1 MQNKI
6 IFLVVLLHIGFL
18 SSCVSTNSK
27 KVVPEEVAA
36 ANINLAAE
44 YFSLGR
50 MEQALNA
57 AKKAIKADPQSV
69 NANAMLG
76 LIYQRL
82 EQARQADEY
91 FSTAVELVDEDSADF
106 GIIHNNYGVFL
117 CQQNHL
123 LDAEEHFLLAANNK
137 LYRSPQS
144 AFENAG
150 VCALKANRSK
160 AAEKYFRAALKIT
173 PNLPRSL
180 IEMAKIQFK
189 KANYLSA
196 RGYLQRY
203 HEVTNGDAK
212 SLFLA
217 IKVERLLGAENEVL
231 RLKNELLKRFPD
243 SREAKML
250 TEP

>member
-1 MQNKI
+1 MQSKI

-18 SSCVSTNSK
+18 SSCVSISSK

-57 AKKAIKADPQSV
+57 AKKAVKADPQSV

-117 CQQNHL
+117 CQQNQL
-123 LDAEEHFLLAANNK
+123 LDAE
-137 LYRSPQS
+137 
-144 AFENAG
+144 
-150 VCALKANRSK
+150 
-160 AAEKYFRAALKIT
+160 
-173 PNLPRSL
+173 
-180 IEMAKIQFK
+180 
-189 KANYLSA
+189 
-196 RGYLQRY
+196 
-203 HEVTNGDAK
+203 
-212 SLFLA
+212 
-217 IKVERLLGAENEVL
+217 
-231 RLKNELLKRFPD
+231 
-243 SREAKML
+243 
-250 TEP
+250 